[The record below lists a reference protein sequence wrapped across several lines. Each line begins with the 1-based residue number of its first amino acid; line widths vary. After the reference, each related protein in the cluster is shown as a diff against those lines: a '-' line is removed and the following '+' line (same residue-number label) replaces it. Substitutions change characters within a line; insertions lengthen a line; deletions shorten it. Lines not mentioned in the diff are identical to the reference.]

1 MKSQSNKINASSLF
15 HFTRK
20 FDTLQSIVRNG
31 LRFSYAFER
40 FSPNI
45 IANFN
50 YPSNPQL
57 ALSIYQNTGVA
68 IPMISFC
75 DIPITRTAEH
85 IGKYGQYMIGL
96 DKEFII
102 DTYKEIINPVLYI
115 HSNNLGDVFN
125 EISNVYSEAYNK
137 QIEQV
142 LDYSDK
148 TDIVKDDKEWRLM
161 LKPLMDRKILTRYIM
176 GLLKP
181 YYDYEKKVCYYDER
195 EWRVF
200 WPDGLNKDANWI
212 WGISFYDYK
221 ELRTEWNKKLSL
233 DDTNYLTI
241 PAGFLYHGITH
252 IVVKG
257 DDQVQKMIDFIM
269 KSKTIFGQKNV
280 STEER
285 LCLISKIT
293 SFERIEKDY

>member
-1 MKSQSNKINASSLF
+1 MRSRSNKINASSLF

-57 ALSIYQNTGVA
+57 VLSTYKNAGVA

-102 DTYKEIINPVLYI
+102 DTYNEIINPVLYI
-115 HSNNLGDVFN
+115 HSNNLGDAFD
-125 EISNVYSEAYNK
+125 EISNVYAEAHNK

-148 TDIVKDDKEWRLM
+148 KEPGSASRPDDDESSTDIEAL
-161 LKPLMDRKILTRYIM
+161 P
-176 GLLKP
+176 
-181 YYDYEKKVCYYDER
+181 
-195 EWRVF
+195 
-200 WPDGLNKDANWI
+200 
-212 WGISFYDYK
+212 
-221 ELRTEWNKKLSL
+221 
-233 DDTNYLTI
+233 
-241 PAGFLYHGITH
+241 
-252 IVVKG
+252 
-257 DDQVQKMIDFIM
+257 
-269 KSKTIFGQKNV
+269 
-280 STEER
+280 
-285 LCLISKIT
+285 
-293 SFERIEKDY
+293 EKDQASRFFKSNFSLCFFPL

>member
-1 MKSQSNKINASSLF
+1 MKNQSNKINASSLF

-20 FDTLQSIVRNG
+20 FNTLQSIVRNG

-115 HSNNLGDVFN
+115 HSNNLGDAFN

-148 TDIVKDDKEWRLM
+148 TDIVKDDEEWRLM

-181 YYDYEKKVCYYDER
+181 YYDYEKKLCNYDER

-200 WPDGLNKDANWI
+200 WPDGLNTDAKWV
-212 WGISFYDYK
+212 WGISSYDYK
-221 ELRTEWNKKLSL
+221 EYRADWNKELSL

-241 PAGFLYHGITH
+241 PAELLYHGITH
-252 IVVKG
+252 IVVKR
-257 DDQVQKMIDFIM
+257 DCQVQKMIDFIM
-269 KSKTIFGQKNV
+269 KSKTIFGQKDI
-280 STEER
+280 STQER